1 MQATG
6 LIVVSSHSLP
16 ATPDFLPEA
25 SAYNAYVDSNI
36 LFAFELAPSREAFIE
51 VINSGRTG
59 RCLSVDRITL
69 RTAQGQPLRFDSFLY
84 DGRKS
89 KAGRQPPGLC
99 SPADAAADSSS
110 VYNFEFPGKCARS
123 AFLVG
128 RLAYRLQPVSGADY
142 RKVVENS
149 KRSISGSAVRH
160 LKKFQLRVA
169 LRGRHLWFQDSLPAG
184 DGLVCQP
191 GTRGPVT
198 LLSTFP
204 RLTPKAKRKKTTGS
218 LSISLKLDAKGEV
231 VEAVPESSLEFG
243 LTERAV
249 YEVRH
254 WWDFAPAYRDG
265 KPLASQHRA
274 KVVYRTE
281 RMTEI
286 AGTRCHHPI
295 TISTTPGS
303 RSISWPG

>member
-1 MQATG
+1 MSRLNILSRGCLLAAG
-6 LIVVSSHSLP
+6 LIVMSSHSLR

-25 SAYNAYVDSNI
+25 SAYHAYVDSNI
-36 LFAFELAPSREAFIE
+36 LFAFELAPSQEAFIE
-51 VINSGRTG
+51 VINLGENR
-59 RCLSVDRITL
+59 RCLSVGRISL
-69 RTAQGQPLRFDSFLY
+69 RTAQGQPLKFDSFLY

-89 KAGRQPPGLC
+89 KLEGNPRACVRQRTRRR
-99 SPADAAADSSS
+99 
-110 VYNFEFPGKCARS
+110 FELGYSFDFPGAVRKVV
-123 AFLVG
+123 FLVG
-128 RLAYRLQPVSGADY
+128 RLAYRLQPVSGMDY
-142 RKVVENS
+142 RKFVENFEKINIEVS
-149 KRSISGSAVRH
+149 SEH
-160 LKKFQLRVA
+160 LKKFQLGVLYGENIYGSRIRYRQVTA
-169 LRGRHLWFQDSLPAG
+169 PFVSQ
-184 DGLVCQP
+184 

-198 LLSTFP
+198 LLSTY
-204 RLTPKAKRKKTTGS
+204 PKRTRKAERKKTTGS

-281 RMTEI
+281 QDD
-286 AGTRCHHPI
+286 
-295 TISTTPGS
+295 
-303 RSISWPG
+303 

>member
-1 MQATG
+1 MSRLNILSRGCLLAAG
-6 LIVVSSHSLP
+6 LIVMSSHSLR

-25 SAYNAYVDSNI
+25 SAYHAYVDSNI

-51 VINSGRTG
+51 VINLGENR

-89 KAGRQPPGLC
+89 KLEGNPRACVRQRTRRRFELG
-99 SPADAAADSSS
+99 
-110 VYNFEFPGKCARS
+110 YNFDFPGEVRKV

-128 RLAYRLQPVSGADY
+128 RLAYRLQPVSGLDY
-142 RKVVENS
+142 RKVIENFEKINIGVS
-149 KRSISGSAVRH
+149 SEH
-160 LKKFQLRVA
+160 LKKFQLRV
-169 LRGRHLWFQDSLPAG
+169 LFG
-184 DGLVCQP
+184 DDIYGSRIRYRRVTASFVSQ

-198 LLSTFP
+198 LLSTYP
-204 RLTPKAKRKKTTGS
+204 KRTPKATRKKTTGS

-243 LTERAV
+243 LTERAL

-281 RMTEI
+281 QDD
-286 AGTRCHHPI
+286 
-295 TISTTPGS
+295 
-303 RSISWPG
+303 

>member
-1 MQATG
+1 MSRLNILSRGCLLAAG
-6 LIVVSSHSLP
+6 LIVMSSHSLR

-25 SAYNAYVDSNI
+25 SAYHAYVDSNI

-51 VINSGRTG
+51 VINLGENR

-89 KAGRQPPGLC
+89 KLEGNPRACVRQRTRRR
-99 SPADAAADSSS
+99 
-110 VYNFEFPGKCARS
+110 FELGYSFDFPGAVRKVV
-123 AFLVG
+123 FLVG
-128 RLAYRLQPVSGADY
+128 RLAYRLQPVSGMDY
-142 RKVVENS
+142 RKFVENFEKINIEVS
-149 KRSISGSAVRH
+149 SEH
-160 LKKFQLRVA
+160 LKKFQLGVLYGENIYGSRIRYRQVTA
-169 LRGRHLWFQDSLPAG
+169 PFVSQ
-184 DGLVCQP
+184 

-198 LLSTFP
+198 LLSTY
-204 RLTPKAKRKKTTGS
+204 PKRTRKAERKKTTGS

-243 LTERAV
+243 LTERAL

-281 RMTEI
+281 QDD
-286 AGTRCHHPI
+286 
-295 TISTTPGS
+295 
-303 RSISWPG
+303 